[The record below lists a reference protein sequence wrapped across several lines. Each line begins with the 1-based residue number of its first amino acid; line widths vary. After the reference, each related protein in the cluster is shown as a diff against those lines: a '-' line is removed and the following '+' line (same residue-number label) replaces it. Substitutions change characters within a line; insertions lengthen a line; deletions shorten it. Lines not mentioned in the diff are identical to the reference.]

1 MKKDESSEFE
11 SFPEYKETMLK
22 NILWRLNILYDMGVN
37 LEEIQNIFEVSKYG
51 SSPSDNESSSS

>member
-1 MKKDESSEFE
+1 MSEDLE
-11 SFPEYKETMLK
+11 SFSEYKELALK
-22 NILWRLNILYDMGVN
+22 NILWRLNILHDMGVN